1 MEDEVRFLYSVFPKK
16 PIKGVLEDGRPISS
30 RKSLNL
36 TIDQVRLCMNCGSVY
51 RWFANDGNRL
61 ERVTALNIE
70 RLHNEKFMTEEEFK
84 SSKFD
89 AVSSSTG
96 SVVET
101 KEEDS
106 KVEEK
111 KVEEP
116 APVVE
121 EKKEEEVVAEPVV
134 EEAPAVEEV
143 AAPVEEAKEEETVAE
158 EAVEESAE
166 AEVVTEEKKDGNP
179 NPYNGNYKKK
189 KH

>member
-111 KVEEP
+111 VEESAP
-116 APVVE
+116 AVE
-121 EKKEEEVVAEPVV
+121 EKKEEEVAAEPVV

-143 AAPVEEAKEEETVAE
+143 AAPEEEAKEEETVAE